1 MLTKWCRWSYRDFM
15 IKTRW
20 LPQFAPYHD
29 IWAAMRDF
37 TEARD
42 SMTPDE
48 IWLVEHAPVYTLG
61 QAGKP
66 EHVLNSGAIPVVA
79 CDRGG
84 QVTYHGP
91 GQVTAY
97 CLLSLRRY
105 HLFVKEYVA
114 LLESVLVTLLHDL
127 GLSGACTRAGAPG
140 VYVPLVASPVADHPR
155 ASEHGAAAST
165 TLLRAPRAGAD
176 DPFRGLAK
184 IAALG
189 IKVRNGCTYHGL
201 ALNVDMDLTPYAGI
215 NPCGYQGVPTTDLK
229 SCGITLSVQEA
240 GDLLSERLVAAIIDY
255 GQHKAQEAQDHD
267 DRHSTAAY

>member
-1 MLTKWCRWSYRDFM
+1 M
-15 IKTRW
+15 IKTQW
-20 LPQFAPYHD
+20 LPQAASYHD

-42 SMTPDE
+42 STTPDE

-66 EHVLNSGAIPVVA
+66 EHILNSAGIPVVP

-105 HLFVKEYVA
+105 HLFVKEYVM
-114 LLESVLVTLLHDL
+114 LLEGVLLDLLHDL
-127 GLSGACTRAGAPG
+127 GLQGACTRPGAPG
-140 VYVPLVASPVADHPR
+140 VYVPCSAIVTNPADGQGRWSGQEHLDPVAAGQRPD
-155 ASEHGAAAST
+155 
-165 TLLRAPRAGAD
+165 GAD
-176 DPFRGLAK
+176 ADPFHGLAK

-201 ALNVDMDLTPYAGI
+201 ALNVDMDLTPFLGI
-215 NPCGYQGVPTTDLK
+215 NPCGYQGMPTTDLR
-229 SCGITLSVQEA
+229 SCGITMSVQEA
-240 GDLLSERLVAAIIDY
+240 GDLLSQRLAAAIIEY
-255 GQHKAQEAQDHD
+255 GQRKAQEAQDHD
-267 DRHSTAAY
+267 DRQSAVAH

>member
-1 MLTKWCRWSYRDFM
+1 M
-15 IKTRW
+15 IKIRW

-66 EHVLNSGAIPVVA
+66 EHILNSADIPVVA

-114 LLESVLVTLLHDL
+114 LLESVLLTVLHDL
-127 GLSGACTRAGAPG
+127 GLTGACTRAGAPG
-140 VYVPLVASPVADHPR
+140 VYVPLAAMAVPDHHRESQSGTDASLTPLRNARAD
-155 ASEHGAAAST
+155 
-165 TLLRAPRAGAD
+165 AD
-176 DPFRGLAK
+176 VPFRGLAK

-201 ALNVDMDLTPYAGI
+201 ALNVDMDLTPYSGI
-215 NPCGYQGVPTTDLK
+215 NACGYQGVPTTDLE
-229 SCGITLSVQEA
+229 SCGITLSVREA
-240 GDLLSERLVAAIIDY
+240 GDLLSERLVAAIIEY
-255 GQHKAQEAQDHD
+255 GRHKAHEAQDHD
-267 DRHSTAAY
+267 DRQSTAAY